1 MYPKTLHIYFMQTVP
16 VNRVNSI
23 LFFGFLICTAL
34 YVAKS
39 FLIPFVVALLLAM
52 LVLPLCNKLEGWG
65 INRGISIFLC
75 ILLILA
81 VVAGIFSV
89 FTAQVVSFNEDL
101 PRIKSQMQDVLYKV
115 QQWIEVRFK
124 IPPREQESFL
134 EENTASSAKD
144 AGKLAMQIVSGAI
157 GGLTTFLLILVY
169 IFFFLFYRE
178 KYELFFLKVRG
189 ENNSQEVKEVLG
201 KIANVSVKYIGGRFV
216 AILILAV
223 LNSVGLLI
231 VGVKYAVLLGCL
243 AALFTFIPYVGTLVG
258 GVFAAGTALVT
269 KSPGAALAVLG
280 ILAVVQLV
288 DDYFIEPYIVG
299 GQVNLSPL
307 AIIVILVI
315 GGLLWG
321 VAGMILFIPL
331 LGIAKVIFDHVPS
344 LHPYGYLVGDDKK
357 EDDTSFTGKI
367 RNWFKSRKQAA

>member
-1 MYPKTLHIYFMQTVP
+1 MQTAP
-16 VNRVNSI
+16 VSRVNSV

-34 YVAKS
+34 YFAKS

-52 LVLPLCNKLEGWG
+52 LVLPLCNKFEGWG
-65 INRGISIFLC
+65 INRALSIFFC
-75 ILLILA
+75 IVVILA
-81 VVAGIFSV
+81 VVAGMFSL
-89 FTAQVVSFNEDL
+89 FAAQVVSFNEDL
-101 PRIKSQMQDVLYKV
+101 PKVKSQLQEVLYKA
-115 QQWIEVRFK
+115 QQWIEIQFK
-124 IPPREQESFL
+124 IPPQEQESFL

-144 AGKLAMQIVSGAI
+144 AGKLAKQIVSGAI

-178 KYELFFLKVRG
+178 KYEVFFMKIRG
-189 ENNSQEVKEVLG
+189 ENNAQEVKVVLD
-201 KIANVSVKYIGGRFV
+201 KIAKVAIKYIGGKFV

-231 VGVKYAVLLGCL
+231 VGVKYAILLGCL
-243 AALFTFIPYVGTLVG
+243 AAFFTFIPYVGTIVG

-269 KSPGAALAVLG
+269 KSPGAALAVIG
-280 ILAVVQLV
+280 VMAVIQLI

-344 LHPYGYLVGDDKK
+344 LQPYGYLIGDDKN
-357 EDDTSFTGKI
+357 EEGNSFKQKI
-367 RNWFKSRKQAA
+367 KQWFEKRKQAA